1 MKINLRKQPA
11 TTAQADIRKG
21 TSKMKPTLLLRKEKL
36 KTKIYAKIPT
46 LKRTNNPC
54 RSLLLS
60 VMAIIFSFSAG
71 SVIAQEAASS
81 IAVPVVTAR
90 RGTIVSTKQYTGHL
104 EPDAE
109 VKVFAN
115 VPGKVVTLN
124 AVVGQSVAKDD
135 VIAETDSR
143 EAALAVIRAG
153 SALSSAQSRLT
164 STEAN
169 AQARVES
176 QLAVAQETLMTA
188 QSNLVE
194 TQSLAEM
201 RVRNQLVQA
210 EAAYQAAVE
219 TIEKSKT
226 NAEQGLERARVERD
240 DAKADY
246 DRNKSLHE
254 KQLISNSNFESV
266 EKRLRLAETRLEEA
280 QVTARQF
287 EEDSTHPSVEKAK
300 AELGVA
306 QKLVEIRS
314 WEREIATAESKSTQA
329 QADLTA
335 AQKLVEAK
343 SWEQEIEIARASVS
357 QAEEQLKLAQ
367 EQVSAATIKSPID
380 GVIAT
385 RHLNMGDYAGSAAS
399 PTGNPVFTVI
409 GVKVLKAIWSM
420 PVPDARRIHSGELVL
435 ISTDAGIRNIVG
447 AIDFISPTVNRENNT
462 VLVHASVPNSVGT
475 LAHNGGLRPG
485 GTITVSIKTGER
497 KNVQLLPLH
506 SVLHIQNGSGTIFTV
521 EGNAARRERV
531 SVGAVYGGEIEV
543 TARLLNGTLVVVGE
557 HHRLQEGMPVS
568 IVRD

>member
-1 MKINLRKQPA
+1 MKINLKKQPA
-11 TTAQADIRKG
+11 TTVQADIRKG
-21 TSKMKPTLLLRKEKL
+21 TSKMKLTSLLRKEKL
-36 KTKIYAKIPT
+36 KTAIYAKTPIIK
-46 LKRTNNPC
+46 LTNNP
-54 RSLLLS
+54 RQLLLLS
-60 VMAIIFSFSAG
+60 VLAIIFSFSAG
-71 SVIAQEAASS
+71 SVIAQEAASP

-104 EPDAE
+104 EPHAE

-115 VPGKVVTLN
+115 APGKVVALN

-143 EAALAVIRAG
+143 EAALAVIRAE

-194 TQSLAEM
+194 TQSLAEI

-210 EAAYQAAVE
+210 ESANQAAVE

-246 DRNKSLHE
+246 ERNKSLHE
-254 KQLISNSNFESV
+254 KQLISDSNFESV
-266 EKRLRLAETRLEEA
+266 DKRLRLAEIRLEEA

-287 EEDSTHPSVEKAK
+287 EEGSTHPSVEKAK
-300 AELGVA
+300 AELAVA
-306 QKLVEIRS
+306 RKLVEIRS
-314 WEREIATAESKSTQA
+314 WEREVAMSESKVTQA
-329 QADLTA
+329 QADLNA
-335 AQKLVEAK
+335 AQRLVEAK
-343 SWEQEIEIARASVS
+343 SWEQEIEIARAATN

-367 EQVSAATIKSPID
+367 EQVSAATLKSPID
-380 GVIAT
+380 GIIAT

-399 PTGNPVFTVI
+399 PTGKPVFTVI
-409 GVKVLKAIWSM
+409 GVKVLRAIWSM
-420 PVPDARRIHSGELVL
+420 PVTDARRIHNGELVL

-447 AIDFISPTVNRENNT
+447 AIDFISPTVNREDNT

-521 EGNAARRERV
+521 DGNAARREQV

-543 TARLLNGTLVVVGE
+543 TAKLLNGTLVIVGE
-557 HHRLQEGMPVS
+557 QHRLQDGTPVS
-568 IVRD
+568 VIRD

>member
-1 MKINLRKQPA
+1 MINRHVLKA
-11 TTAQADIRKG
+11 YTAIYARV
-21 TSKMKPTLLLRKEKL
+21 PKL
-36 KTKIYAKIPT
+36 K
-46 LKRTNNPC
+46 LTNIS
-54 RSLLLS
+54 RQSLPLS
-60 VMAIIFSFSAG
+60 ILAIIFCFSAG
-71 SVIAQEAASS
+71 GVVSQEAVSPV
-81 IAVPVVTAR
+81 AVPVVTAR
-90 RGTIVSTKQYTGHL
+90 RGTIISTKQYTGHL
-104 EPDAE
+104 EPQAE

-115 VPGKVVTLN
+115 APGKIVALN
-124 AVVGQSVAKDD
+124 AVVGQSVARDA

-143 EAALAVIRAG
+143 EAALAVIRAE

-210 EAAYQAAVE
+210 EAAFQAAVE

-226 NAEQGLERARVERD
+226 NAEQSLERARVEREG
-240 DAKADY
+240 AKADY
-246 DRNKSLHE
+246 ERNKSLHE
-254 KQLISNSNFESV
+254 KQLISDSNFESV
-266 EKRLRLAETRLEEA
+266 EKRLRLAETRLAEA

-287 EEDSTHPSVEKAK
+287 EEGSTHPSVEKAK

-306 QKLVEIRS
+306 RKLVEIRS
-314 WEREIATAESKSTQA
+314 WEREIALAESKATQA

-335 AQKLVEAK
+335 TQRLVEAK
-343 SWEQEIEIARASVS
+343 SWEQEIEIASAAVS

-367 EQVSAATIKSPID
+367 EQESAAIIKSPID

-399 PTGNPVFTVI
+399 PTGKPVFTVI

-420 PVPDARRIHSGELVL
+420 PVTDARRIHNGELVL

-447 AIDFISPTVNRENNT
+447 TIDFISPTVNRENNT

-485 GTITVSIKTGER
+485 GTITVSLKTGER

-521 EGNAARRERV
+521 EENAARREQV
-531 SVGAVYGGEIEV
+531 SVGAVYGSEIEV
-543 TARLLNGTLVVVGE
+543 NARLLNGTLVVVGE
-557 HHRLQEGMPVS
+557 QHRLQEGTPVS

>member
-1 MKINLRKQPA
+1 MVNRHVLKA
-11 TTAQADIRKG
+11 YTA
-21 TSKMKPTLLLRKEKL
+21 
-36 KTKIYAKIPT
+36 IYVKIPM
-46 LKRTNNPC
+46 LKLTNTP
-54 RSLLLS
+54 RHSLLLS
-60 VMAIIFSFSAG
+60 VLAIIFSFSAG
-71 SVIAQEAASS
+71 SVIAQEAASPV
-81 IAVPVVTAR
+81 AVPVVTAR

-104 EPDAE
+104 EPQAE

-115 VPGKVVTLN
+115 APGKIVALN
-124 AVVGQSVAKDD
+124 AVVGQSVARDA

-143 EAALAVIRAG
+143 EAALAVIRAE

-164 STEAN
+164 SAEAN
-169 AQARVES
+169 AQAQVES

-194 TQSLAEM
+194 TQVLAEM

-210 EAAYQAAVE
+210 EVAYQASQE
-219 TIEKSKT
+219 TIVKSKT

-240 DAKADY
+240 GAKADY
-246 DRNKSLHE
+246 DRNKSLHD
-254 KQLISNSNFESV
+254 KQLISDSNFESV

-287 EEDSTHPSVEKAK
+287 EEGSTHPSVEKAK

-314 WEREIATAESKSTQA
+314 WEREIALAESKVTQA
-329 QADLTA
+329 QADLNA
-335 AQKLVEAK
+335 AQKLVEAE
-343 SWEQEIEIARASVS
+343 SWEQEIEIARAAVS
-357 QAEEQLKLAQ
+357 QAEEQLKLAR
-367 EQVSAATIKSPID
+367 EQVSAATLRSPID
-380 GVIAT
+380 GVVAT

-399 PTGNPVFTVI
+399 PTGKPVFTVI

-420 PVPDARRIHSGELVL
+420 PVTDARRIHNGELVL

-447 AIDFISPTVNRENNT
+447 TIDFISPTVNRENNT

-485 GTITVSIKTGER
+485 GTITVLIKTGER

-521 EGNAARRERV
+521 EGSAARREQV

-557 HHRLQEGMPVS
+557 QHRLQDGTPVF

>member
-1 MKINLRKQPA
+1 MINKHILKSDPA
-11 TTAQADIRKG
+11 IYTEIKMLKFAGVVLKPHLIRFF
-21 TSKMKPTLLLRKEKL
+21 
-36 KTKIYAKIPT
+36 
-46 LKRTNNPC
+46 
-54 RSLLLS
+54 
-60 VMAIIFSFSAG
+60 AIIFCLSISSA
-71 SVIAQEAASS
+71 VAQEAASP
-81 IAVPVVTAR
+81 IAVPVAAAR

-104 EPDAE
+104 EPHAE
-109 VKVFAN
+109 MKVFAN
-115 VPGKVVTLN
+115 VPGKIVALN
-124 AVVGQSVAKDD
+124 ATVGQSVAKDD
-135 VIAETDSR
+135 VLAETNSR
-143 EAALAVIRAG
+143 EAALAVIRAE
-153 SALSSAQSRLT
+153 SALSSAQSRFTL
-164 STEAN
+164 TEAN
-169 AQARVES
+169 AQASVES

-226 NAEQGLERARVERD
+226 NAEQGLERARVEREG
-240 DAKADY
+240 AKADY
-246 DRNKSLHE
+246 DRNKSLHD
-254 KQLISNSNFESV
+254 KQLISGSNFESV

-287 EEDSTHPSVEKAK
+287 EEGSTHLSVEKAK
-300 AELGVA
+300 AELAVA
-306 QKLVEIRS
+306 RKLVEIRS
-314 WEREIATAESKSTQA
+314 WEREIALAESKVTQA
-329 QADLTA
+329 QANLNA

-343 SWEQEIEIARASVS
+343 SWEREIEIARSAVS

-385 RHLNMGDYAGSAAS
+385 RHLNVGDYAGSASS
-399 PTGNPVFTVI
+399 PTGKPVFTVI

-420 PVPDARRIHSGELVL
+420 PVTDARRIHSGELVL

-447 AIDFISPTVNRENNT
+447 TIDFMSPTVNRENNT
-462 VLVHASVPNSVGT
+462 VLVHANVPNSVGT
-475 LAHNGGLRPG
+475 LSHNSGLRPG

-497 KNVQLLPLH
+497 KNVQMLPLR
-506 SVLHIQNGSGTIFTV
+506 SVLHIQNGSGTVFIV
-521 EGNAARRERV
+521 EGNSARREQV

-543 TARLLNGTLVVVGE
+543 TARLLNGTLVIVSE
-557 HHRLQEGMPVS
+557 QHRLQDGTPVS

>member
-1 MKINLRKQPA
+1 MIHRYV
-11 TTAQADIRKG
+11 
-21 TSKMKPTLLLRKEKL
+21 L
-36 KTKIYAKIPT
+36 KAYTNIYAKIPM
-46 LKRTNNPC
+46 LKLTNNP
-54 RSLLLS
+54 RRPLLLS
-60 VMAIIFSFSAG
+60 VLAIIFSFSAG
-71 SVIAQEAASS
+71 SVSAQEAASP
-81 IAVPVVTAR
+81 IAVPVTTAR
-90 RGTIVSTKQYTGHL
+90 RGTIVATKQYTGHL
-104 EPDAE
+104 EPHAE

-115 VPGKVVTLN
+115 APGKVVTLN

-143 EAALAVIRAG
+143 EATLAVIRAE
-153 SALSSAQSRLT
+153 SAFSNAKSRLT
-164 STEAN
+164 ATEAN

-188 QSNLVE
+188 QANLVE

-210 EAAYQAAVE
+210 EVGYQAAVE

-240 DAKADY
+240 GAKVDY

-254 KQLISNSNFESV
+254 KQLISDSNFESV

-287 EEDSTHPSVEKAK
+287 EEGSTHPSVEKAK

-314 WEREIATAESKSTQA
+314 WEREIATAESKATQA

-343 SWEQEIEIARASVS
+343 SWEQEIEIASASVS

-367 EQVSAATIKSPID
+367 EQVSAATLKSPID
-380 GVIAT
+380 GVIAE

-399 PTGNPVFTVI
+399 PTGKPVFTVI
-409 GVKVLKAIWSM
+409 GIKVLKAIWSM
-420 PVPDARRIHSGELVL
+420 PVTDARRIHSGELVL

-462 VLVHASVPNSVGT
+462 VLVHASVPNFVGT

-521 EGNAARRERV
+521 EGNAARREQV

-543 TARLLNGTLVVVGE
+543 TARLLNGTLVIVGE
-557 HHRLQEGMPVS
+557 QHRLQEGTPVS
-568 IVRD
+568 VIRD

>member
-1 MKINLRKQPA
+1 MVNKHILKA
-11 TTAQADIRKG
+11 DTAV
-21 TSKMKPTLLLRKEKL
+21 
-36 KTKIYAKIPT
+36 YAKIRI
-46 LKRTNNPC
+46 LKLANNLRQP
-54 RSLLLS
+54 LLLS
-60 VMAIIFSFSAG
+60 VLASIFFFSAG
-71 SVIAQEAASS
+71 SVIAQEAASP

-104 EPDAE
+104 EPYAE

-115 VPGKVVTLN
+115 APGKIVALN
-124 AVVGQSVAKDD
+124 AAVGQSVAKDD

-143 EAALAVIRAG
+143 ETALAVIRAE

-169 AQARVES
+169 AQADVES

-210 EAAYQAAVE
+210 EVAYQAAVE

-240 DAKADY
+240 DAKSDY
-246 DRNKSLHE
+246 ERNRSLHE
-254 KQLISNSNFESV
+254 KQLISDSNFESID
-266 EKRLRLAETRLEEA
+266 KRLRLAEIRLEEA

-287 EEDSTHPSVEKAK
+287 EEGSTHPSVERTKV
-300 AELGVA
+300 ELGVA
-306 QKLVEIRS
+306 RKLVEIRS
-314 WEREIATAESKSTQA
+314 WEREIALAESKVTQA

-343 SWEQEIEIARASVS
+343 SWEREIEIARAAVS
-357 QAEEQLKLAQ
+357 QAEEQLKLAR
-367 EQVSAATIKSPID
+367 EQVRAATLKSPLD

-385 RHLNMGDYAGSAAS
+385 RHLNMGDYAGSASS
-399 PTGNPVFTVI
+399 PTGKPVFTVI
-409 GVKVLKAIWSM
+409 GVKVLTAIWSM
-420 PVPDARRIHSGELVL
+420 PVTDARRIHKGELVL

-447 AIDFISPTVNRENNT
+447 AIDFIGPTVNRENNT
-462 VLVHASVPNSVGT
+462 VLVHASVPNSIGT

-521 EGNAARRERV
+521 EGNTARRERV

-543 TARLLNGTLVVVGE
+543 TAKLLNGTLVIVDE
-557 HHRLQEGMPVS
+557 QHRLQDGTPVS